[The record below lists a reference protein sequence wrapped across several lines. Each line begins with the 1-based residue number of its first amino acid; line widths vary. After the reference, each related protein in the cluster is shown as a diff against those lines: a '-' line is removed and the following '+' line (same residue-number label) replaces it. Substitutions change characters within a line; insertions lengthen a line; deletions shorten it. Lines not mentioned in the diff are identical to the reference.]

1 VEEAIEDSEVKPST
15 IRFFRGA
22 MFNMINIALGEV
34 DVIAKP
40 SRATYALAQ
49 WIEERNR
56 DVYPK
61 MEG

>member
-1 VEEAIEDSEVKPST
+1 
-15 IRFFRGA
+15 
-22 MFNMINIALGEV
+22 MFNMINIALSEV

-56 DVYPK
+56 DIYPN